1 MLKMESTQQMAVSII
16 NSSFE
21 AAVVAATSALENMGI
36 EYDYQDIYSR
46 VKNKFDFVMD
56 DSGVKNNLIGKAI
69 TIDQALNNKFGSA
82 IRNRNWLADTS
93 RAAKLD
99 EDVNKLRMM
108 LSSKGIDQKMRVLNA
123 CFSVKRIPGK
133 SSSIIKCTKLM
144 RDKLERGEVE
154 VDDSFVDEKMEVDTI
169 DWKSRYEQ
177 LEQRFESLKSRV
189 NEKYNNWVLKA
200 RKMNENMHSL
210 QNVISQQ
217 QAHIAE
223 LQVYNNKLERD
234 LQNKIGSLTSSIE
247 WYLRSMELDPEIKA
261 DIEQQINSIDAINP
275 LHAFDDLESVIR
287 NLISDY
293 DKLFLMFKGL
303 IQRCNYQYSFGCEG
317 AGATNFSLLKQ
328 AGDVEE
334 NPGPDYKDHDGDY
347 KDHDID
353 YKDDDDKASAQ
364 VNEDIVVSKTS
375 LWKEMQCNR
384 DITIRFKF
392 DRTIIKAGGLGY
404 KWSEISFKPITY
416 QYTYARDGEQI
427 TAHTTCSVNGV
438 NNFSYNGGS
447 LPTDFAIS
455 RYEVIKEN
463 SFVYIDYWDDSQ
475 AFRNMVYVRSLAANL
490 NTVTC
495 TGGSYSFALP
505 LGHYPVMTGGTVS
518 LHPAGVTLSTQ
529 FTDFV
534 SLNSL
539 RFRFRLTVGEP
550 SFSITRTRVSRL
562 YGLPAANPNNQREY
576 YEISGR
582 FSLISLVPSNDDYQT
597 PIMNSV
603 TVRQDLERQLGEL
616 RDEFNS
622 LSQQIAISQL
632 IDLALLPLDMFSMF
646 SGIKST
652 IDAAKSMATN
662 VMKRFKRSNLASSV
676 STLTDAMSDAASSIS
691 RSSSIRSIGSS
702 ASAWTEVSN
711 SIADVST
718 TVDTVSTQT
727 ATIAKRLR
735 LKEIATQTDGMN
747 FDDISA
753 AVLKTKIDKSVQI
766 TPNTL
771 PEIVTEASEKFIP
784 NRTYRVIN
792 NDEVFEA
799 GMDGKFFAYRVD
811 TFDEIPF
818 DVQKFADLVTDSPVI
833 SAIIDL
839 KTLKN
844 LKDNYGISKQQA
856 FDLLR
861 SDPRVLREFI
871 NQNNPIIRNRIENL
885 IMQCRL

>member
-1 MLKMESTQQMAVSII
+1 MASLIYRQLLT
-16 NSSFE
+16 NSYT
-21 AAVVAATSALENMGI
+21 V
-36 EYDYQDIYSR
+36 
-46 VKNKFDFVMD
+46 
-56 DSGVKNNLIGKAI
+56 NL
-69 TIDQALNNKFGSA
+69 S
-82 IRNRNWLADTS
+82 
-93 RAAKLD
+93 D
-99 EDVNKLRMM
+99 E
-108 LSSKGIDQKMRVLNA
+108 
-123 CFSVKRIPGK
+123 
-133 SSSIIKCTKLM
+133 IK
-144 RDKLERGEVE
+144 D
-154 VDDSFVDEKMEVDTI
+154 
-169 DWKSRYEQ
+169 
-177 LEQRFESLKSRV
+177 
-189 NEKYNNWVLKA
+189 
-200 RKMNENMHSL
+200 
-210 QNVISQQ
+210 
-217 QAHIAE
+217 
-223 LQVYNNKLERD
+223 
-234 LQNKIGSLTSSIE
+234 IGSTKS
-247 WYLRSMELDPEIKA
+247 
-261 DIEQQINSIDAINP
+261 Q
-275 LHAFDDLESVIR
+275 
-287 NLISDY
+287 
-293 DKLFLMFKGL
+293 
-303 IQRCNYQYSFGCEG
+303 
-317 AGATNFSLLKQ
+317 
-328 AGDVEE
+328 DVTV
-334 NPGPDYKDHDGDY
+334 NPGPFAQTGYAPVNWGAGETNDSTTVEPLLDGPYQPTTFNPPTSYWVLLAPTVEGVVIQGTNNTDRWLATILIEPNVQTTNRVY
-347 KDHDID
+347 NLFGQQETLSVENTSQTQWKFID
-353 YKDDDDKASAQ
+353 VSKTTPTGSYTQHGPFFSTPKLYAVMKFSGRIYTYNGITPNATTGYYSTTNYDTVNMTSFCDFYIIPRSQEKKCTEYVNYGLPPIQNTRNVVPVSLSAREIVHTRAQ

-375 LWKEMQCNR
+375 LWKEMQYNR

-392 DRTIIKAGGLGY
+392 DKTIIKAGGLGY

-416 QYTYARDGEQI
+416 QYTYTRDGEQI

-490 NTVTC
+490 NTITC

-505 LGHYPVMTGGTVS
+505 VGAYPVMTGGAVS

-550 SFSITRTRVSRL
+550 PFSITRTRVNGL

-616 RDEFNS
+616 RDEFNA
-622 LSQQIAISQL
+622 LSQQIAMSQL

-652 IDAAKSMATN
+652 VDAAKSMATN

-702 ASAWTEVSN
+702 ASAWTEVST
-711 SIADVST
+711 SITDVSAAAN
-718 TVDTVSTQT
+718 TVSTQT

-799 GMDGKFFAYRVD
+799 GMDGKFFAYRID

-861 SDPRVLREFI
+861 SDPKVLREFI